1 MILIVCVER
10 IKSSRLFVA
19 EPRPIIVKIPPG
31 NALNTDVERLYFG
44 TNFRYIE
51 IESTLTKTNR
61 GTAKRL
67 TSHEKNA
74 PEKSL
79 GKRLPIKIPP
89 RYKASEEKYLDSFKD
104 EYLRFAIKTKTN
116 APIIGPRGKFNIYPT
131 HAPAIPTNKVRRLF
145 LILSFCIIF
154 KI

>member
-1 MILIVCVER
+1 VCVER
-10 IKSSRLFVA
+10 IRSSRLFVA

-44 TNFRYIE
+44 TNFKYIE
-51 IESTLTKTNR
+51 IESTLTKTNS

-67 TSHEKNA
+67 VSHEKKA
-74 PEKSL
+74 LEKSL

-89 RYKASEEKYLDSFKD
+89 RYKATEEKYLDSFKD

-116 APIIGPRGKFNIYPT
+116 APNIGPRGMFNIYPT